1 MNSPDI
7 HRYPD
12 LSVLLI
18 KDAPTG
24 YDTLQKFLLDS
35 DVRLLIA
42 CGADQGKALFAEEL
56 PHLVLICQSENLN
69 AFTLTVDLREQWGC
83 RAHTVIIGGDN
94 SVQHWK
100 SASESGAVACLPDP
114 EDLPEAAALL
124 QRMQHRVTICNDTSQ
139 QLLDAFRTTQLL
151 DALPWGVMLIGHGEQ
166 IISANR
172 NALSLSGL
180 SRSGDRQQL
189 DDLFLLIYGVNRDTN
204 LLLIRTAMLG
214 STTWNDTVYC
224 GQNGLILRLELLP
237 LTPGNSQPKIF
248 HLLTVQDISRCPTS
262 QPYQMMLSAA
272 AFDLLFSR
280 QYSPGEQIKL
290 AAAITEGILPVEETF
305 KLGELLQGASKRIS
319 TPADL
324 SKQLIPDYLEG
335 SYRGHGSLL
344 KEILAAL
351 FSWATERKGEST
363 VTTSVSLQGRD
374 GDRYCLRFSVSVVD
388 RRLTRNS
395 YQRGDE
401 VVAQQLAQTG
411 ISALKNLRGIG
422 LATTLASL
430 LGSALIL
437 KTVAHE
443 GKTAHVDV
451 WLQMAT
457 ELDYTAPSAAVAV
470 QATQRE
476 AVRLW
481 DTATV
486 AHTDKPVSLRVL
498 VAEDNPLEQLNI
510 KGLMERLGHQVIL
523 VGNGREAVEE
533 CENNRFDLILMDILM
548 PVMDG
553 FEAVRLI
560 REQERL
566 QGTQTPI
573 LALTSYSLKAVQER
587 CAKAGMNGYLPKP
600 VTQTKLDELVRTFF
614 SQPAAANEI
623 QPVHQISSTLPTL
636 NLVETINNFNG
647 NIAFFEEM
655 LALFSTHGYPILDT
669 ILLQLQTDNPGAEL
683 EQDAHKLKGMAANIG
698 AAQLAEV
705 CNRLQEETHSHNSSV
720 CAGYLQELKQARA
733 ALDNALKQLDW
744 KGLKERYASQSL

>member
-1 MNSPDI
+1 MNNPTMQ
-7 HRYPD
+7 RYPD

-18 KDAPTG
+18 KDGPSG
-24 YDTLQKFLLDS
+24 YDTLQQCLLECE
-35 DVRLLIA
+35 VRLLVA
-42 CGADQGKALFAEEL
+42 CGAEQGRVLFAEEL
-56 PHLVLICQSENLN
+56 PHLVFICQSEIQD
-69 AFTLTVDLREQWGC
+69 AFSLTADLREHWGC
-83 RAHTVIIGGDN
+83 RAHTIIVGGDN
-94 SVQHWK
+94 TVQHWK
-100 SASESGAVACLPDP
+100 NASESGAAACLPDP
-114 EDLPEAAALL
+114 EDRTDVSSVL
-124 QRMQHRVTICNDTSQ
+124 QRLQHRVTTCNDTSQ

-189 DDLFLLIYGVNRDTN
+189 DDLFLLIYGVNRDAN

-280 QYSPGEQIKL
+280 QHSPGEQIKL

-324 SKQLIPDYLEG
+324 SKQRIPDYLEG

-363 VTTSVSLQGRD
+363 VTASVSLQGRD

-401 VVAQQLAQTG
+401 AVAQQLAQTG
-411 ISALKNLRGIG
+411 ILALKNLRGIG

-430 LGSALIL
+430 MGSALIL

-451 WLQMAT
+451 WLQIMAG
-457 ELDYTAPSAAVAV
+457 LPDAIPAVTSPD
-470 QATQRE
+470 QGESRE
-476 AVRLW
+476 TIRLW
-481 DTATV
+481 DATG
-486 AHTDKPVSLRVL
+486 APADNPVSLRVL

-533 CENNRFDLILMDILM
+533 CENNHFDLILMDILM

-566 QGTQTPI
+566 QGAHTPI

-600 VTQTKLDELVRTFF
+600 VTQVKLDELVRTFF
-614 SQPAAANEI
+614 SQPSAVASAL
-623 QPVHQISSTLPTL
+623 PVL
-636 NLVETINNFNG
+636 NLDETINNFNG
-647 NIAFFEEM
+647 NISFLEEM
-655 LALFSTHGYPILDT
+655 LDLFSTHGYPLLDAL
-669 ILLQLQTDNPGAEL
+669 LLQLQADNPGAGL
-683 EQDAHKLKGMAANIG
+683 EQGAHKLKGMAANIG

-705 CNRLQEETHSHNSSV
+705 CSRLQEETHSHNSSV

-744 KGLKERYASQSL
+744 KGLKERYASQSP